1 MKPPPSGTLS
11 PLCFSQPPARPC
23 PVCAHCVA
31 GGCGTL
37 VQGLASSPPPRPA
50 PCADSGR
57 VALPSRGVRGEQ
69 WASETGL
76 CSWGGLLGLG
86 VFGFVGFFL
95 VCLCK
100 TCSC

>member
-1 MKPPPSGTLS
+1 ML
-11 PLCFSQPPARPC
+11 LPASC
-23 PVCAHCVA
+23 PALPGVCALCGRRLRHA
-31 GGCGTL
+31 GAGAG
-37 VQGLASSPPPRPA
+37 VEPPPPRPA